1 MNNENKSLLIREQL
15 DDVLLDI
22 DRVESLNGLFNKL
35 ADDMDNTNQA
45 NRIYSLSYANDML
58 LKSMQDKIDT
68 VYKIIND
75 LNQVKGVNNETQF

>member
-1 MNNENKSLLIREQL
+1 MENNIKDQL
-15 DDVLLDI
+15 DEVLLDI
-22 DRVESLNGLFNKL
+22 DRIESLNGLLNRV

-45 NRIYSLSYANDML
+45 NKVYSLSYANDML

-75 LNQVKGVNNETQF
+75 LTQVKW

>member
-1 MNNENKSLLIREQL
+1 MENNISLILKDKL

-22 DRVESLNGLFNKL
+22 DRIESLNGLLNRV

-45 NRIYSLSYANDML
+45 NRVYSLSYANDML

-75 LNQVKGVNNETQF
+75 LSQVKW

>member
-1 MNNENKSLLIREQL
+1 MENNISLLLKDKL

-22 DRVESLNGLFNKL
+22 DRIESLNDLLNRV

-45 NRIYSLSYANDML
+45 NKVYSLSYANDML

-75 LNQVKGVNNETQF
+75 LNQVKGVNNATQF

>member
-1 MNNENKSLLIREQL
+1 MENNISLLIKDQL
-15 DDVLLDI
+15 DNILVDI
-22 DRVESLNGLFNKL
+22 DRIESLNGLLNRV

-45 NRIYSLSYANDML
+45 NKVYSLSYANDML

-75 LNQVKGVNNETQF
+75 LGEVK

>member
-1 MNNENKSLLIREQL
+1 MENNISLLL
-15 DDVLLDI
+15 KDKLADVLLDI
-22 DRVESLNGLFNKL
+22 DRIESLNGLLNRV

-45 NRIYSLSYANDML
+45 NRVYSLSYANDML

-75 LNQVKGVNNETQF
+75 LGEVK

>member
-1 MNNENKSLLIREQL
+1 MENNISLLLKDKL

-22 DRVESLNGLFNKL
+22 DRIESLNGLLNRV

-45 NRIYSLSYANDML
+45 NKVYSLSYANDML

-75 LNQVKGVNNETQF
+75 LSQVK

>member
-1 MNNENKSLLIREQL
+1 MENNISLLLKDKL

-22 DRVESLNGLFNKL
+22 DRIESLNDLLNRV

-45 NRIYSLSYANDML
+45 NRVYSLSYANDMI

-75 LNQVKGVNNETQF
+75 LNQ

>member
-1 MNNENKSLLIREQL
+1 MENNIKDQL
-15 DDVLLDI
+15 DEVLLDI
-22 DRVESLNGLFNKL
+22 DRIESLNGLLNRV

-45 NRIYSLSYANDML
+45 NKVYSLSYANDML

-75 LNQVKGVNNETQF
+75 LTQVK

>member
-1 MNNENKSLLIREQL
+1 MENNISLLLKDKL

-22 DRVESLNGLFNKL
+22 DRIESLNGLLNRV

-45 NRIYSLSYANDML
+45 NRVYSLSYANDMI

-75 LNQVKGVNNETQF
+75 LNQVKGVNNATQF